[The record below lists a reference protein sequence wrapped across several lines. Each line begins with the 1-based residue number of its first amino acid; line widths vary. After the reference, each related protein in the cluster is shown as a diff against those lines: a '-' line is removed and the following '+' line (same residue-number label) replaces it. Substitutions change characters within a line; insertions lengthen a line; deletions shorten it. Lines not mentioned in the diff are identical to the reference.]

1 MKELKQKKRRWWK
14 MVLLILLSI
23 LALIVI
29 WFLIPYSPLKTQF
42 KKDIRS
48 LQKETIYEKNDLF
61 TKDEFA
67 GLPEPL
73 QKYVEACGYI
83 GNPKMNWVCMTY
95 DDVDF
100 KQGKDGP
107 SLKIDYTQYDFVST
121 PCRMAFIDSSMFGV
135 PFEGYD
141 SYLDGKGGMKV

>member
-1 MKELKQKKRRWWK
+1 MKDTKMKKRWWK

-73 QKYVEACGYI
+73 LHDFLVFPQQPEYSPVEFFVGYL
-83 GNPKMNWVCMTY
+83 P
-95 DDVDF
+95 
-100 KQGKDGP
+100 
-107 SLKIDYTQYDFVST
+107 
-121 PCRMAFIDSSMFGV
+121 
-135 PFEGYD
+135 
-141 SYLDGKGGMKV
+141 